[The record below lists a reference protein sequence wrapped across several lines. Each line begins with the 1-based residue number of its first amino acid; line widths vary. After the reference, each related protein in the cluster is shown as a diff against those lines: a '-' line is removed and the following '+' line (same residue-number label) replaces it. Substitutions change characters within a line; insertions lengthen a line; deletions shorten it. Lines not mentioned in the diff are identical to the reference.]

1 MPSHSFFCS
10 LCKSEK
16 TTQNKNKI
24 ILYDIQ
30 NDNFF
35 EDSICQS
42 CILQLSL
49 IMRYTTIPKEKKQLA
64 LDKWSLKI

>member
-1 MPSHSFFCS
+1 MPSFFCS
-10 LCKSEK
+10 LCKNQK
-16 TTQNKNKI
+16 TIQNKNKI

-30 NDNFF
+30 NDNLF

-49 IMRYTTIPKEKKQLA
+49 IMRYTSIPKEKKQLV